1 MNSFRGGGYRMRELS
16 ILIIPKSIIT
26 FYLFN
31 TGSRLAVSIGV
42 AVPSNN
48 VQIMIVRLSIQ
59 GTIIIVY
66 ALDDRRNKLKVKS
79 ALMLEPRVS

>member
-1 MNSFRGGGYRMRELS
+1 MRELS

-42 AVPSNN
+42 AVPSKN
-48 VQIMIVRLSIQ
+48 VQIMIVRLSISSQ
-59 GTIIIVY
+59 
-66 ALDDRRNKLKVKS
+66 
-79 ALMLEPRVS
+79 RVSRFTNCADIVTHNHGKGIKPGMKQDYV